1 MYYQVKVA
9 YRVDGTREN
18 NLFLVQ
24 SNSIGEANEKCIGYL
39 AQSNAEDIETF
50 AVSLTPIME
59 YIAFA
64 QDNEKAIFKISVS
77 LSKEEKKTRK
87 YQFVT
92 QAENHEQATSNIEA
106 YLSQGYGEY
115 RILKIE
121 ETNINAI
128 IGYV

>member
-1 MYYQVKVA
+1 MFYQVKVA
-9 YRVDGTREN
+9 YQEGGVREN
-18 NLFLVQ
+18 SLFLVQ
-24 SNSIGEANEKCIGYL
+24 SNSLGEANEECIRYL
-39 AQSNAEDIETF
+39 AQSNADDIETF

-59 YIAFA
+59 YIGFA
-64 QDNEKAIFKISVS
+64 QDKDKPIFKISVS
-77 LSKEEKKTRK
+77 LSNEGKKMRK

-128 IGYV
+128 I